1 MGSESTRVVDRW
13 KRRTTSL
20 VRQRRTRVLF
30 VAALLLLAL
39 TTNVFADVPDQ
50 GQVINACVK
59 TNGVFGLGSLPFL
72 QSSNVRI
79 IDMDKGQ
86 TCNGF
91 ETAVSWNQSGPT
103 GPSGASGAPGP
114 SGPSGPIGPTG
125 ASGPI
130 GASGTI
136 GPTGPSGP
144 TGPAGSVATAYG
156 SVYST
161 TDQALAAGITDVI
174 FDSDGPLNG
183 IEHIPGTAA
192 VIVDTAGD
200 YRVSFSVVTD
210 IPSQFNITVNGGLV
224 APSCVFSA
232 GSSNDQI
239 DGQCLVSLY
248 AGDALS
254 LTSRSVDTV
263 NLISQ
268 LGISGA
274 NVDASLI
281 IEKLN

>member
-79 IDMDKGQ
+79 IDTDKGQ

-103 GPSGASGAPGP
+103 
-114 SGPSGPIGPTG
+114 GPIGPTG